1 MSSLNINSLYEKIHE
16 KNIKRYE
23 IFDGILQKIHNR
35 IRYNARLE
43 KTYCFYN
50 IPEFVIGTP
59 LYNIHDL
66 RSYLINSLEKDGFKL
81 MYMDPNW
88 LFITWEI
95 NPKKITSSTD
105 IKKLKKEKKKG
116 DFKLIDEYK
125 PSGTF
130 IYNEK
135 DLLSMEEKMKH
146 LI

>member
-105 IKKLKKEKKKG
+105 IKKV
-116 DFKLIDEYK
+116 
-125 PSGTF
+125 
-130 IYNEK
+130 
-135 DLLSMEEKMKH
+135 
-146 LI
+146 

>member
-1 MSSLNINSLYEKIHE
+1 
-16 KNIKRYE
+16 
-23 IFDGILQKIHNR
+23 
-35 IRYNARLE
+35 
-43 KTYCFYN
+43 
-50 IPEFVIGTP
+50 
-59 LYNIHDL
+59 
-66 RSYLINSLEKDGFKL
+66 

-105 IKKLKKEKKKG
+105 IKKVKKEKKKG